1 MLKKIGFCFAVL
13 CMLCMGVRAAE
24 GGKRGVID
32 KIKAAEVVR
41 ADGKTIKGSKALSKK
56 KLIGLYF
63 SAHWCPP
70 CRAFTP
76 ELVKFHDEC
85 VEKGY
90 PFEIVFISCD
100 HSEKDMMGYMS
111 DTNMGWVAIPYS
123 SKLKDELM
131 KTFGVRGI
139 PTLIILDSKGNV
151 ISKDARGEV
160 TRDGIKAY
168 KAWKA
173 KL

>member
-1 MLKKIGFCFAVL
+1 M
-13 CMLCMGVRAAE
+13 VRS
-24 GGKRGVID
+24 GGKAV
-32 KIKAAEVVR
+32 
-41 ADGKTIKGSKALSKK
+41 KGSKALSKK

-76 ELVKFHDEC
+76 ELVKFRDAC
-85 VEKGY
+85 FEKGY

-100 HSEKDMMGYMS
+100 RTEKDMMGYMS
-111 DTNMGWVAIPYS
+111 DTKMKWLAVPFDS
-123 SKLKDELM
+123 PLKQELM
-131 KTFGVRGI
+131 DTFGVRGI